1 MNTKIIDKRA
11 EKNIV
16 TFASLQIGS
25 FFQDDNNGTERYED
39 TVCMKISDS
48 KSIRFF
54 SNGSITEEGW
64 ECIEYFRVIPLKATI
79 TVERGE

>member
-1 MNTKIIDKRA
+1 
-11 EKNIV
+11 
-16 TFASLQIGS
+16 
-25 FFQDDNNGTERYED
+25 
-39 TVCMKISDS
+39 MKISDS